1 MTWNSAA
8 KDSCNLWPAQLR
20 YDFFR
25 CLHMV
30 DDLTESWSLLNLLL
44 RVDLNSGCIAPPGFV
59 NVVFRT
65 LNQLCSVPL
74 SSPLSML
81 PCPQYKARCSRI
93 AWAANPSLFLPVD
106 CQLQSVFVALER
118 CFEDLYRVS
127 KFKCRLEMNNQN
139 CKTKLN
145 VHREI
150 PNFHWKSSSVYRAL
164 KDLQRCNI
172 LHWNW

>member
-8 KDSCNLWPAQLR
+8 RDSCNLWPAQPR

-30 DDLTESWSLLNLLL
+30 DDLTESWSWLNLLL
-44 RVDLNSGCIAPPGFV
+44 RIDLNKGCIAPPGFV

-65 LNQLCSVPL
+65 RNQLCSVPL

-81 PCPQYKARCSRI
+81 PCPQYNVRRSRI
-93 AWAANPSLFLPVD
+93 VGTTNPSSFLPVD
-106 CQLQSVFVALER
+106 CQLQSIFVALEHY
-118 CFEDLYRVS
+118 FEDLNRVS

-139 CKTKLN
+139 CKKN
-145 VHREI
+145 WKFVARFRISIEI
-150 PNFHWKSSSVYRAL
+150 PGVYF
-164 KDLQRCNI
+164 
-172 LHWNW
+172 